1 MPPEHSK
8 LSIYFADSLFR
19 EIEKELLEC
28 VFEAHKARAL
38 HLEGVAEE
46 NGVKSDRSLIFL
58 GSEEITAF
66 LKYKGLV
73 SERLAQENLSFK
85 VISGKEGAEVSRSA
99 KVDKIFKVE
108 FESDLP
114 PQEFKLN
121 MVEAFRKKF
130 RFRVEETLLEEFSKR
145 YQAVY

>member
-1 MPPEHSK
+1 
-8 LSIYFADSLFR
+8 
-19 EIEKELLEC
+19 

-38 HLEGVAEE
+38 QLEGGTEE
-46 NGVKSDRSLIFL
+46 KGLKTDKSLIFL

-73 SERLAQENLSFK
+73 SERLAHDNLSFK
-85 VISGKEGAEVSRSA
+85 VISGKEGEGAEVSRSS
-99 KVDKIFKVE
+99 KVDKIFRVE

-114 PQEFKLN
+114 PQEFKQD

-130 RFRVEETLLEEFSKR
+130 RFRVEETILEEFSKR
-145 YQAVY
+145 YQAVYEKYLFNGKVYDQINLREEGVS